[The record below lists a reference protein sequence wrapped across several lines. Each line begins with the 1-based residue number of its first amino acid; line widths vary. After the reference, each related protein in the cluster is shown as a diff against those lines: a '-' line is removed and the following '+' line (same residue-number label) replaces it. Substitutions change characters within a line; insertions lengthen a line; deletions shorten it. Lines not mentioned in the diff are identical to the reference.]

1 MWACGGRAPASAAKL
16 RYHAPMPRR
25 RVKLVHTSDVHLD
38 GRFAHELPGGYRN
51 PAERAFAAVVDSVLA
66 EAADLLLIA
75 GDLFDN
81 SRVGEADFA
90 FVAEQLARV
99 ACPVIALPG
108 NHDVHDERSV
118 WRRIAARDAH
128 QHVYLLLDTA
138 GASLDFPDLGVRV
151 WGRAMVEHTPDNEP
165 LADTP
170 ARRDGVWNIG
180 MAHGLV
186 VDERAG
192 IGSSQITRAEIRG
205 SGFDYLALGH
215 VHVWSDV
222 SEGDTAA
229 CYPGSPVAGYAS
241 DRGGHVAVAI
251 LCPERGVEVSPRLVD
266 ARDADAAGVV
276 GFG

>member
-1 MWACGGRAPASAAKL
+1 
-16 RYHAPMPRR
+16 MPKR

-38 GRFAHELPGGYRN
+38 GRFAREMPDGHRN
-51 PAERAFAAVVDSVLA
+51 PAESAFAAVVDLALA

-81 SRVGEADFA
+81 NRVGEADFA
-90 FVAEQLARV
+90 FVADQLARLG
-99 ACPVIALPG
+99 CPVIALPG

-128 QHVYLLLDTA
+128 QHVHLLLDAA
-138 GASLDFPDLGVRV
+138 GASLDFPDLGVTA
-151 WGRAMVEHTPDNEP
+151 WGRAMFAHTPDNEP
-165 LADTP
+165 LAGTP
-170 ARRDGVWNIG
+170 TRRDGVWNIG

-186 VDERAG
+186 VEERAG
-192 IGSSQITRAEIRG
+192 IGSSQITRDEIRG

-229 CYPGSPVAGYAS
+229 YYPGSPVAAYAS
-241 DRGGHVAVAI
+241 ERGGHVAVAT
-251 LCPERGVEVSPRLVD
+251 LCPERGVEVAPRLVD
-266 ARDADAAGVV
+266 ARVATGQGA
-276 GFG
+276 